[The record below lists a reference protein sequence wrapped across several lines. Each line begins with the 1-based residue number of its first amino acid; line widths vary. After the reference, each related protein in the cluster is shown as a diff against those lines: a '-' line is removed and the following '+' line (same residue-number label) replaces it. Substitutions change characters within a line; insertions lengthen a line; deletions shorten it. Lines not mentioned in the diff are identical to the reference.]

1 MVYNFTYEIRRPGL
15 IFILCD
21 LSDKMK
27 IVENQ
32 LQEAVNSLIVDYV
45 NGCVSGNQIKNRL
58 FIELIGYGNGVPHII
73 QQGRAEEWKETLISV
88 HARREY
94 IIKEHLENETECESV
109 WNFVKNEIDEAM
121 EYFLNSE
128 FYRGLCSPHIINIT
142 NRKPT
147 DEKKCEYYINEIKKF
162 SYKHKNYYSGEIPKI
177 MISTII
183 LMDKYDNSSDILF
196 MNREKTYNSKKIEF
210 WKKVVSEIEID
221 LLIGHGICW
230 DEEFHLLS
238 CCAIHNAKQSS
249 LYAYFTIGSYMQG
262 RNYL

>member
-1 MVYNFTYEIRRPGL
+1 MVYNFTYEVCRPGL

-32 LQEAVNSLIVDYV
+32 LQEAVNSLIIDYV

-73 QQGRAEEWKETLISV
+73 QQGWAEEWKETLISV
-88 HARREY
+88 HTRREY

-162 SYKHKNYYSGEIPKI
+162 NYNHKNYYSGEIPKI

-183 LMDKYDNSSDILF
+183 LM
-196 MNREKTYNSKKIEF
+196 R
-210 WKKVVSEIEID
+210 
-221 LLIGHGICW
+221 
-230 DEEFHLLS
+230 
-238 CCAIHNAKQSS
+238 
-249 LYAYFTIGSYMQG
+249 
-262 RNYL
+262 